1 MKDEL
6 QKQLFD
12 KYPDLFKEKDLPP
25 SQSNMC
31 FGFECDG
38 GWFNLIDT
46 LCSLIQNEQTYRLNQ
61 KDSNYSPVRVN
72 QVKEKF
78 GGLRFYYTGGN
89 DIIAGLVAFA
99 EAMSMQICE
108 ICGDKGETDWKK
120 PWVKTLCEK
129 HKKAT

>member
-1 MKDEL
+1 MIN
-6 QKQLFD
+6 
-12 KYPDLFKEKDLPP
+12 
-25 SQSNMC
+25 S
-31 FGFECDG
+31 
-38 GWFNLIDT
+38 
-46 LCSLIQNEQTYRLNQ
+46 EQTYRLNQ

-78 GGLRFYYTGGN
+78 GGLRFYWSGGN
-89 DIIAGLVAFA
+89 DVIAGLVAFA

>member
-38 GWFNLIDT
+38 GWYNLIDT

-99 EAMSMQICE
+99 EAKI
-108 ICGDKGETDWKK
+108 GRAH
-120 PWVKTLCEK
+120 V
-129 HKKAT
+129 